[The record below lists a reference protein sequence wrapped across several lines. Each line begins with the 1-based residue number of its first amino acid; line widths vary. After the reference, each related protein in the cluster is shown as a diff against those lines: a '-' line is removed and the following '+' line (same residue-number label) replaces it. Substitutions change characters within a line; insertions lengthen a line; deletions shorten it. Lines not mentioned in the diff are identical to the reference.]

1 MLNLG
6 SFALLPLH
14 VVRLILSRDELKAD
28 EFTKFQVCINNN
40 FLCEKIN
47 ESFNLFECCIKA
59 ALMWTMKYGDTNSNV
74 DWKEVFV
81 ENFMSSIQ
89 YHKIP
94 ANVLMNEVE
103 PLKIVP
109 YEVIMTSLAYQVRQK
124 ISIRFHF
131 CIIFFF

>member
-1 MLNLG
+1 MYKYFHRKITINLNI
-6 SFALLPLH
+6 FY
-14 VVRLILSRDELKAD
+14 
-28 EFTKFQVCINNN
+28 N
-40 FLCEKIN
+40 
-47 ESFNLFECCIKA
+47 KA

-103 PLKIVP
+103 PLKLVP
-109 YEVIMTSLAYQVRQK
+109 YEVIMTSLAYQVRK
-124 ISIRFHF
+124 KKNCNLINCF
-131 CIIFFF
+131 

>member
-1 MLNLG
+1 
-6 SFALLPLH
+6 
-14 VVRLILSRDELKAD
+14 
-28 EFTKFQVCINNN
+28 
-40 FLCEKIN
+40 
-47 ESFNLFECCIKA
+47 
-59 ALMWTMKYGDTNSNV
+59 MWTMKYGDTNSNI

-109 YEVIMTSLAYQVRQK
+109 YEVIMTSLAYQVRKNSNK
-124 ISIRFHF
+124 IKIKYF
-131 CIIFFF
+131 IISKTI